1 MDNTPEEP
9 LLKLSD
15 LKEIYGQGEK
25 TVKLVDA
32 LKEKLNG
39 WIVAGN
45 WEFTDIVEH
54 DYSFAPVVACVIYYV
69 TGYLCRQIMK
79 HSKCHVCSA
88 AFVAPVHY
96 SQQLA
101 AQLVNMKSR
110 GKLIHPNMKFFEF
123 IRSVEYCFA
132 QYCDQAD
139 VYERTVDAMLDN
151 ISLDF
156 PCDIHKEEVVSF
168 SVRYYLNMRMRQWSR
183 QSNREA
189 MKHNRLKKKA
199 ARFCKT

>member
-88 AFVAPVHY
+88 AFV
-96 SQQLA
+96 S
-101 AQLVNMKSR
+101 
-110 GKLIHPNMKFFEF
+110 
-123 IRSVEYCFA
+123 
-132 QYCDQAD
+132 
-139 VYERTVDAMLDN
+139 
-151 ISLDF
+151 
-156 PCDIHKEEVVSF
+156 
-168 SVRYYLNMRMRQWSR
+168 
-183 QSNREA
+183 
-189 MKHNRLKKKA
+189 
-199 ARFCKT
+199 